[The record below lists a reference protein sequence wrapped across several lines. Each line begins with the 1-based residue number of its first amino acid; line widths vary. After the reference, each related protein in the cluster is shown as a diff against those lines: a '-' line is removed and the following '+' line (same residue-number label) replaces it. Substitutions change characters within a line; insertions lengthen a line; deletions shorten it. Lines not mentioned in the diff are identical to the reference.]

1 MSAKRQK
8 PLFSKL
14 EKPSLTAWSLAYSG
28 KNSVTKIGSFPFPRG
43 PDSCFWKLKL
53 SPCVQNTYGSF
64 WFKNQN
70 ELQGRN
76 FIQIAYFCDTIS
88 FENTKKYS
96 ILETFLGVLLSISP
110 LFEQRFPPLELCA
123 TPPLYSIVPWVYMF
137 LINYLYRRCYCFICK
152 GH

>member
-1 MSAKRQK
+1 MSVKRQK

-14 EKPSLTAWSLAYSG
+14 EKASLTAWSLTYSG

-76 FIQIAYFCDTIS
+76 FIQIAYFCDNQ
-88 FENTKKYS
+88 FLEYKKIFHSRNFFGSTSEHFPFIWAAFSSPRALCHTSLVFY
-96 ILETFLGVLLSISP
+96 SP
-110 LFEQRFPPLELCA
+110 LGIHVFNKL
-123 TPPLYSIVPWVYMF
+123 
-137 LINYLYRRCYCFICK
+137 LIP
-152 GH
+152 